1 MSFARLL
8 AKLQG
13 SRLLAL
19 GLASGVAF
27 AAMVSGS
34 AARAEDT
41 FSWSGFYIGGVAG
54 YNWNKDLT
62 SEYIT
67 ATGAAR
73 GITFPYDPDGMSGGV
88 KAGVNFEAGSFVYG
102 VEGDFELTNIKGT
115 FIDRIENIGRGD
127 DKYDWQASLRAR
139 MGLSMDRLMVYGTG
153 GLSVA
158 RIENTYTLVPFGI
171 SEKFESTRTG
181 WTAGAGAD
189 YAITDHLIAGVEYR
203 FTKFEKFSN
212 VSTVAFPG
220 LTGTQEP
227 TSHALRFSLSYKF

>member
-1 MSFARLL
+1 MSIVRHIAR
-8 AKLQG
+8 LQG
-13 SRLLAL
+13 SKNAVLAL
-19 GLASGVAF
+19 AAAVALGAVFSGT
-27 AAMVSGS
+27 

-54 YNWNKDLT
+54 YNWNDDLT

-88 KAGVNFEAGSFVYG
+88 KAGMNFQNGSFVYG
-102 VEGDFELTNIKGT
+102 LEGDFELTNIKGT

-139 MGLSMDRLMVYGTG
+139 MGVAMDRFMVYGTG
-153 GLSVA
+153 GLAVA
-158 RIENTYTLVPFGI
+158 RIQNTYTLVPFGI
-171 SEKFESTRTG
+171 SETFEKTHTG
-181 WTAGAGAD
+181 WTAGGGVD
-189 YAITDHLIAGVEYR
+189 YAITDNLIAGVEYR

-227 TSHALRFSLSYKF
+227 TSHALRVSLSYKF